1 MARSSPTP
9 STPSTPSPSPRAPSV
24 RLTTGGEFKPPADP
38 ILGSRSPY
46 LLQHHPGRWTL
57 FEHPARGF
65 VLAPQLGSLLLVPGV
80 ALVKVD
86 RSGAFDVRDATHEK
100 IKRGWTTIPHDIDGP
115 GTTYLAEPLP
125 GVFLSRWEKP
135 YSGSTHVATDAS
147 GYLDWLDG
155 LVARGVIPRPG
166 VPVVERLLRSAE
178 DDLAAAIDVA
188 QDNKPSAIR
197 LRERAAARVDVLRRE
212 LDAAIARGDA

>member
-9 STPSTPSPSPRAPSV
+9 STPSTPSPSPRTPSV
-24 RLTTGGEFKPPADP
+24 RLTTGGEYKPPADP
-38 ILGSRSPY
+38 VLGYRPPWIY
-46 LLQHHPGRWTL
+46 MHHGNRWHL
-57 FEHPARGF
+57 VEHPTKGF
-65 VLAPQLGSLLLVPGV
+65 VLAPQLGALQLVNGVSLVQM
-80 ALVKVD
+80 D
-86 RSGAFDVRDATHEK
+86 RSGAFDIGAALLARA
-100 IKRGWTTIPHDIDGP
+100 RAGWTAIEHAIDGP
-115 GTTYLAEPLP
+115 GTSYISEVLP
-125 GVFLSRWEKP
+125 GVFLSRWERGF
-135 YSGSTHVATDAS
+135 SASTHVATDTA
-147 GYLDWLDG
+147 GFLDWLAG

-212 LDAAIARGDA
+212 LDAAAARGDS